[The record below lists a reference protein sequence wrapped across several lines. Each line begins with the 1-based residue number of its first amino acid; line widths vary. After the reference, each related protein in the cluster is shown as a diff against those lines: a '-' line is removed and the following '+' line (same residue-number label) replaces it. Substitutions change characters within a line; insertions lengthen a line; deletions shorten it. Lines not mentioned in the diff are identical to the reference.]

1 MSDLLFVT
9 SETPLIVTVS
19 AQALLF
25 CVQNVKKHRK
35 MRKSFFLKNSQF
47 LEFL

>member
-1 MSDLLFVT
+1 MSHLLFVT

-19 AQALLF
+19 AESLLF

-35 MRKSFFLKNSQF
+35 LRKIFFFEKIRNF
-47 LEFL
+47 